1 MKDAIRALKAERRDV
16 ARTLK
21 QIDSALA
28 KIGGGVVRR
37 KRRGKGKRKAKVA
50 VQAKPRAPKK
60 APAAPKPPQG
70 ESLADRKR
78 KKQEALRQR
87 EPAEGGE

>member
-37 KRRGKGKRKAKVA
+37 KRRGK
-50 VQAKPRAPKK
+50 AKPRAPKK